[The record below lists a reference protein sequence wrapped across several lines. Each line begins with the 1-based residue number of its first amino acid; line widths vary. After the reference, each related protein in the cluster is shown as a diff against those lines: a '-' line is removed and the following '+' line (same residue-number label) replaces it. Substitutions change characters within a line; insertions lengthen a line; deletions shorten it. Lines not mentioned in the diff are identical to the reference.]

1 MSTFAVILFKTL
13 KEALPYKDWIAAVGL
28 DSSELGNPPS
38 KFERVFAKAREE
50 GFYRMD
56 SLLQPM
62 DTAFSIIPKL
72 LVSDEGGYFLRQGQ
86 PVLVPNAPRNGMV
99 RLAFKND
106 EFFGLGE
113 VLEDGRIAPR
123 KMVLNTSSTKA
134 SAILRG

>member
-1 MSTFAVILFKTL
+1 MLGIGAHVSNLRRLGAGPYLIEDSICFKSL
-13 KEALPYKDWIAAVGL
+13 YE
-28 DSSELGNPPS
+28 
-38 KFERVFAKAREE
+38 AREE
-50 GFYRMD
+50 GFYKMD

-62 DTAFSIIPKL
+62 DTALSIIPKL
-72 LVSDEGGYFLRQGQ
+72 QVSDEGGYFLRHGQ

-123 KMVLNTSSTKA
+123 KMVVDTSSTKA

>member
-1 MSTFAVILFKTL
+1 
-13 KEALPYKDWIAAVGL
+13 
-28 DSSELGNPPS
+28 
-38 KFERVFAKAREE
+38 
-50 GFYRMD
+50 
-56 SLLQPM
+56 M
-62 DTAFSIIPKL
+62 DTALSIIPKL

-99 RLAFKND
+99 RLVFKND

-123 KMVLNTSSTKA
+123 KIVVDTSSTKA